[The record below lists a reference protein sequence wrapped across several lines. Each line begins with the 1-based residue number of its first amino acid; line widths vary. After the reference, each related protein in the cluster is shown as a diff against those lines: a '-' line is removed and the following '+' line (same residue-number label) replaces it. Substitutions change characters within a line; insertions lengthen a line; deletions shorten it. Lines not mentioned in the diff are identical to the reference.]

1 MHSCHSG
8 PRYGFG
14 HKRCRLS
21 HAHWMPQNPSVIL
34 AGDRSLCPRWESWIS
49 LVLYDKFTLSLKTT
63 EKEVAQLILN
73 KDEKCIRQEI
83 LKFLTDDEIVAEVKP
98 SEKCNGS
105 FDLQCQCSMCKCC
118 SICRKKSPCPVKK
131 TWSLTSTNF

>member
-34 AGDRSLCPRWESWIS
+34 AGDRRCARDGRPGYS

-83 LKFLTDDEIVAEVKP
+83 LKFLTLRNR
-98 SEKCNGS
+98 C
-105 FDLQCQCSMCKCC
+105 
-118 SICRKKSPCPVKK
+118 
-131 TWSLTSTNF
+131 